1 MIFFIETLRIQ
12 TYISEVFLRFG
23 GKLEFILKVD
33 DKGRILIPKEIRSLL
48 NIENFVSA
56 RVENGKLIIEPIK
69 DPIDL
74 LTSSVL
80 RGTTDVEKEIKK
92 LKEAALREAEK
103 RVKERML

>member
-1 MIFFIETLRIQ
+1 MGG
-12 TYISEVFLRFG
+12 ISSIWWE
-23 GKLEFILKVD
+23 LEFILKVD

-48 NIENFVSA
+48 NIENVVSA

-80 RGTTDVEKEIKK
+80 RGTTDVEKEIKE
-92 LKEAALREAEK
+92 LREAVLREAEK
-103 RVKERML
+103 RVRERWL